1 MKRNTV
7 LAGQSFLDKVVE
19 LTGNIENAFEMSL
32 LNNVEINRSVPVGSV
47 VASTIKKRK
56 AVVALFNDLNSPA
69 TEIKREQNEYYLP
82 GEFPYSF

>member
-19 LTGNIENAFEMSL
+19 LTGNIENAFDMSL
-32 LNNVEINRSVPVGSV
+32 LNKVRANQPMSTGTIIT
-47 VASTIKKRK
+47 STIKKRK

-69 TEIKREQNEYYLP
+69 TEINRQQNDYYLP

>member
-7 LAGQSFLDKVVE
+7 LSGQSFLDKVVE

-32 LNNVEINRSVPVGSV
+32 QNNVKVNQSVAVGSV
-47 VASTIKKRK
+47 VTSTIKKRK

-69 TEIKREQNEYYLP
+69 TEINRQQSDYYLP
-82 GEFPYSF
+82 GEFPFSF

>member
-7 LAGQSFLDKVVE
+7 LSGQSFLDKVVE
-19 LTGNIENAFEMSL
+19 LTGNIENAYQMSL
-32 LNNVEINRSVPVGSV
+32 LNKVNVNQKMNVGTT
-47 VASTIKKRK
+47 VAPTIKKRK

-69 TEIKREQNEYYLP
+69 TEINRQLIDYYLP